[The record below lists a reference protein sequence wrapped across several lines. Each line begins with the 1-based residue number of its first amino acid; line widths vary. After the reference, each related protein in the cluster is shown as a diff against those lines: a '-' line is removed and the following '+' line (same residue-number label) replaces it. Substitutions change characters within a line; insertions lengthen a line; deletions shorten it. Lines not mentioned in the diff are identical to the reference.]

1 MIKKYE
7 ILTLLCLLAILQ
19 RSGTGISPEFPEKI
33 PHIVVATVQ
42 ADLCDWK
49 VAVFQKVLCLAD
61 TVFIEIFYG
70 REPQGFSEKTAKILF
85 IQSHQ

>member
-1 MIKKYE
+1 MIKNYE

-19 RSGTGISPEFPEKI
+19 RSGIGISPEFPEKI

-49 VAVFQKVLCLAD
+49 VAVFQKVLSLAD
-61 TVFIEIFYG
+61 TVFIEIFYWG
-70 REPQGFSEKTAKILF
+70 
-85 IQSHQ
+85 